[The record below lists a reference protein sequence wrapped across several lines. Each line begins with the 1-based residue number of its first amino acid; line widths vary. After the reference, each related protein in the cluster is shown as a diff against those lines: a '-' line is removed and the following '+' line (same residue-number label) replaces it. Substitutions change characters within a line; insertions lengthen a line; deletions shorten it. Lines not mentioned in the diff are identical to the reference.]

1 MQAELR
7 REQEEKEAAAREAAR
22 VAIREKGLLEVYE
35 KISTKKKIKKD
46 EEERLAKELKEIKL
60 QR

>member
-1 MQAELR
+1 MEWLR
-7 REQEEKEAAAREAAR
+7 REKE
-22 VAIREKGLLEVYE
+22 IREKGTLEVYD
-35 KISTKKKIKKD
+35 KISEKKRLKRM